1 MILAYIVYFSLLI
14 LMIIFTIPVS
24 SIKSPYMD
32 IKIVNKVFF
41 LFPIIVTSVVL
52 GCRYGVGVDYFNYKE
67 LYDSQHLHSVFDGNA
82 NEFIFSNIYYW
93 CYKSGFSYAFVQIIL
108 NIVFWFF
115 FYISFDFDKRLFRWI
130 ILFFFLTGIL
140 FLYLNIQRQ
149 CIALGIL
156 FYAVR
161 YIERKSLSKFLFYVI
176 MAAGFHLS
184 AFLFIPV
191 YFLWHI
197 IVCLKNMYLQLL
209 LWVISLLFSANFVN
223 LISELSI
230 LLLTGTPYERY
241 GASVFAWETGKGSE
255 MGLVV
260 KGIMDVFIIIYGKN
274 MFVHLKNCSYFYI
287 IYFLYF
293 IGIILSN
300 IFQYNL
306 LLGRVSF
313 LFVSFRIIVL
323 AYVCDYIYSQGKRID
338 KLIVMFL
345 LMLCLAYF
353 IGMIYIGNNSC
364 SPFYFIS

>member
-1 MILAYIVYFSLLI
+1 MILAYIVYFSLLL

-32 IKIVNKVFF
+32 IKIVNKFFF
-41 LFPIIVTSVVL
+41 LFPILVISVVL
-52 GCRYGVGVDYFNYKE
+52 GCRYGVGVDYFSYKE

-93 CYKSGFSYAFVQIIL
+93 CYKAGFPYAFVQIIL

-140 FLYLNIQRQ
+140 FLCLNIQRQ
-149 CIALGIL
+149 SIALAIL
-156 FYAVR
+156 FYAIR
-161 YIERKSLSKFLFYVI
+161 YVEKKCFLKFLFYVF

-197 IVCLKNMYLQLL
+197 VVCLKNKCLQIL
-209 LWVISLLFSANFVN
+209 LWSISFLFSAYFVD
-223 LISELSI
+223 LISELSM
-230 LLLTGTPYERY
+230 LLLVGTPYERY
-241 GASVFAWETGKGSE
+241 GASVISWETARGSGV
-255 MGLVV
+255 GLIV
-260 KGIMDVFIIIYGKN
+260 KGLIDVFIIFYSQKI
-274 MFVHLKNCSYFYI
+274 FVYLRNSSYFHI
-287 IYFLYF
+287 VYFLFF

-306 LLGRVSF
+306 LLGRVAF
-313 LFVSFRIIVL
+313 LFVSFRIVVL
-323 AYVCDYIYSQGKRID
+323 AYVCDYIFCQGKQID
-338 KLIVMFL
+338 KLIVISL

-353 IGMIYIGNNSC
+353 IGMIYIENNSC
-364 SPFYFIS
+364 SPFRFIA